1 MLGFP
6 YAVRRWSSPDILN
19 SPQDSLV
26 AILKDPHR
34 YVGLVEKTALERYV
48 MLAATVIALWDWLT
62 RMDMEI
68 SHIWTPGFRLGG
80 STLYL
85 FIRYSG
91 MAFQAFDCA
100 QLFGIWGAKFCTA
113 YYFFL
118 PVSTALLIYAVDML
132 LAYRALCLYRLKRPL
147 VLLTCALFVLSVL
160 AWAILSFMAYGGFKA
175 IPTPRYLTGCW
186 SLMGG
191 FIFFSLLPAMLF
203 EFWLFVLVVYRVLSW
218 SQAIGWSR
226 KGLAG
231 LLFRD
236 SINWFFVIQAMI
248 IWNGLC
254 FGVFPPGLRLLA
266 IAPFRV
272 AITICGS
279 RLIINMRQ
287 AASAHISGSPMHASI
302 NRTIDGR
309 PNGPEEPPASADHAE
324 VPPPGAA
331 PWLHLAKRIGLPP
344 PLQAD
349 FEDPWYQP
357 VMTLNVITQ
366 TVDHPAEAPRALPH
380 PPPGMVWNSSRQPFN
395 LSWSMAEP
403 NRTVSLADES
413 LAFRSVDST
422 QASGKASFF
431 DVDDEVEASP
441 VAFARARR
449 NVLNV

>member
-19 SPQDSLV
+19 SPEDSLV

-68 SHIWTPGFRLGG
+68 SHIWTPGFR
-80 STLYL
+80 
-85 FIRYSG
+85 
-91 MAFQAFDCA
+91 
-100 QLFGIWGAKFCTA
+100 
-113 YYFFL
+113 
-118 PVSTALLIYAVDML
+118 
-132 LAYRALCLYRLKRPL
+132 
-147 VLLTCALFVLSVL
+147 
-160 AWAILSFMAYGGFKA
+160 
-175 IPTPRYLTGCW
+175 
-186 SLMGG
+186 
-191 FIFFSLLPAMLF
+191 
-203 EFWLFVLVVYRVLSW
+203 
-218 SQAIGWSR
+218 
-226 KGLAG
+226 
-231 LLFRD
+231 
-236 SINWFFVIQAMI
+236 IQAMI